1 MLRKPSLYK
10 LLLAGALLL
19 AGLTGHAQASGD
31 MTAAA
36 QAFLQ
41 TLDPK
46 TREQVLFGYND
57 AERFNWHFV
66 PKARKGLPLKNMN
79 SQQKA
84 AALRLLQ
91 ACMSAQG
98 YQKATSIIALESILK
113 VLEQRGPDDDYRDPG
128 KYYFSIFGTPGLKQR
143 WGWRVEGHHVAL
155 NFSSANNKL
164 LAGTPAFLGSNPG
177 IVPSGAEKG
186 KQILKQEAML
196 GFELLNSLDK
206 LQQEQAIIQAD
217 APHDII
223 TGNQRK
229 AMLIDPPGLPYTK
242 MNPRQ
247 QQLLKQL
254 VGVYIDNYTKLYAD
268 ILLKEISAAGWDKM
282 HFAWAGVHAWGG
294 GHYYRIQNPAIL
306 IEYDNTQNNGNHV
319 HTVLRDLKNDFGDA
333 LEEHYQAAHRMG
345 QIPE

>member
-1 MLRKPSLYK
+1 MPRRPFIYK
-10 LLLAGALLL
+10 LLLPGTLLL
-19 AGLTGHAQASGD
+19 AGLTGHAQAPGD
-31 MTAAA
+31 ITAAA

-41 TLDPK
+41 TLDAK
-46 TREQVLFGYND
+46 TREQTVFDYND

-66 PKARKGLPLKNMN
+66 PKARKGLPI
-79 SQQKA
+79 KA
-84 AALRLLQ
+84 MSSGQRSAALRLLQ
-91 ACMSAQG
+91 TCMSTQG

-128 KYYFSIFGTPGLKQR
+128 KYYFSIFGTPGPGP

-177 IVPSGAEKG
+177 IVPSGPEKG

-196 GFELLNSLDK
+196 GFELLNSLDRS
-206 LQQEQAIIQAD
+206 QQEQAVIRTD

-229 AMLIDPPGLPYTK
+229 AMLLDPPGLSYSK
-242 MNPRQ
+242 MSPKQ

-254 VGVYIDNYTKLYAD
+254 VAVYVDNYTKLYAD
-268 ILLKEISAAGWDKM
+268 ILLKEITAAGWDKM
-282 HFAWAGVHAWGG
+282 HFAWAGVHSWGG

-306 IEYDNTQNNGNHV
+306 IEYDNTQNNGNHI

-333 LEEHYQAAHRMG
+333 LEEHYQAAHLPAR
-345 QIPE
+345 